1 MESKGTKNGRRE
13 DIMWRSEDIKAKLEN
28 KLAAQTLGLRIL
40 LLRHVER
47 EEEKEKGGRGELGR
61 RRISGF

>member
-1 MESKGTKNGRRE
+1 
-13 DIMWRSEDIKAKLEN
+13 MWRSEDIKAKLEN

-47 EEEKEKGGRGELGR
+47 EEEKEKGGEGRGWVEEG
-61 RRISGF
+61 